1 MSMLDDVGVKASF
14 ERFAKSLGI
23 WEHRHGEASTMQL
36 HHATLEAE
44 TGAEAQPIGFCSFSK
59 IGSFH
64 SAAGDSASVPGP
76 CRYLVGH
83 VEVLLGHPCAW
94 LHQQLSVELAIAP
107 LGTGSPERFGRTCP
121 R

>member
-1 MSMLDDVGVKASF
+1 
-14 ERFAKSLGI
+14 
-23 WEHRHGEASTMQL
+23 MQL

-44 TGAEAQPIGFCSFSK
+44 TGAEAQPIGFCSFCE

-64 SAAGDSASVPGP
+64 SAGDSASVPGP
-76 CRYLVGH
+76 CRSFVGLH

-107 LGTGSPERFGRTCP
+107 LGTGSPERFGRACP